1 MTEPSEDNAPAGE
14 PRERSILATLK
25 ERPLGIGLWIG
36 IVFGALNAIM
46 LGIPMLASMAIG
58 GLLGFLV
65 CAFGCPH
72 MRSRMNARRQRKRE
86 LLLPESKRVR
96 ATSVFSAFD

>member
-1 MTEPSEDNAPAGE
+1 MAKPFGDNASADE
-14 PRERSILATLK
+14 PRNRSILATLK

-36 IVFGALNAIM
+36 MVFGALNAII
-46 LGIPMLASMAIG
+46 LGLPMLASMLIG
-58 GLLGFLV
+58 GGLGFVV

-72 MRSRMNARRQRKRE
+72 MRSRMNARRQRKRD
-86 LLLPESKRVR
+86 LLLPEGKRVR

>member
-1 MTEPSEDNAPAGE
+1 MAKPSEDNSPADE
-14 PRERSILATLK
+14 PQNRSVFAMLK

-36 IVFGALNAIM
+36 MVFGALNAIM
-46 LGIPMLASMAIG
+46 LGLPMLASMLIG
-58 GLLGFLV
+58 GGLGFVV

-72 MRSRMNARRQRKRE
+72 MRSRMKARRQRKRE
-86 LLLPESKRVR
+86 LLLPESHRVR

>member
-1 MTEPSEDNAPAGE
+1 MVKPSEDNTPADE

-46 LGIPMLASMAIG
+46 LGLPMLTSMLIG
-58 GLLGFLV
+58 GVLGFLV
-65 CAFGCPH
+65 CTFGCPH
-72 MRSRMNARRQRKRE
+72 MRSRMDARRQRKRE
-86 LLLPESKRVR
+86 VLLPESKQVR